1 MTDRIA
7 LVLGLLIASGIA
19 FDAVFHDLSNT
30 VFLARKFAELIE
42 WVAFWR

>member
-7 LVLGLLIASGIA
+7 LFLGLVIVLCLVL
-19 FDAVFHDLSNT
+19 DATLWEWENT
-30 VFLARKFAELIE
+30 LFLGRKFAELIE